1 MDTSGKLCSFTHA
14 IFKSTKLQ
22 NLPLTRQRIK
32 FLPLHIRNNFTT
44 GDSFQDRTVTETDKL
59 FNKYLISTGIFLNIK
74 QKDSHTAT
82 GKQVW

>member
-59 FNKYLISTGIFLNIK
+59 FNKYLISTAIFLNIK